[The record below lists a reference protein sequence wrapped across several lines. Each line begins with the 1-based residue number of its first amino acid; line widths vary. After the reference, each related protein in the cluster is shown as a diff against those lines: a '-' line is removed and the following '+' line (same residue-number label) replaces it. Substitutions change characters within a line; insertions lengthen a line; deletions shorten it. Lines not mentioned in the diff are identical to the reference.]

1 MKIVGFIC
9 LLLVLTGKL
18 CGQGTPDY
26 LTEINTLEDFVRM
39 KGKPLS
45 TKYGDIKS
53 LKLVYHRRSKKLHY
67 IESTRYPYHLDFCEQ
82 VLDYYKG
89 SFNFNYENY
98 TQTQGR
104 DYYLANINLYPADS
118 IYVLEFSITDQ
129 IKIEQIE
136 ELYDKVKST
145 FHIADSIYLFL
156 NTSALEKRFSESNS
170 DIPTVD
176 ASDLYSG
183 QLIQTIQPGK
193 VYGKLK
199 ILDKLSADDF
209 IEPNTIVILNG
220 NANDIPIVD
229 GLICSNFQTPL
240 SHISL
245 LCQNRLTPFVADRK
259 IMENTAYLDLE
270 DKLVCLEVNEYNYKL
285 YLANK
290 DSAEAYVEQVN
301 VIEKIH
307 ELSYD
312 TSFQTLLKIE
322 DVDYSSLSYVGAK
335 AANFGEINKVLKK
348 KSRYSKVPE
357 NGAAIPFYFY
367 LEHIKKSGADT
378 LIEQLLSSSDMLL
391 ERELLDSIRT
401 VIKRYP
407 VDADLIQQVDAHMKA
422 DARYRRYR
430 YRSSTNAEDIEG
442 FNGAGLYDSKSAELD
457 NPDKSV
463 GEAIAKV
470 WASAWNN
477 RAFYERRI
485 FGIDHKNLAMG
496 ILIHRSFP
504 DEEANGVVIT
514 HNIYR
519 PENLGFV
526 INVQKGDVPVVN
538 PEAGVICDQ
547 LICYSDTD
555 NTFYTPKKIVEY
567 ISKSSINNGEA
578 VLEDAQI
585 IRITKEIATLKKHY
599 YRKINR
605 NWLKYD
611 FQRFALDLEFKVD
624 EGQIYI
630 KQIRPFR

>member
-1 MKIVGFIC
+1 MKILGYIC
-9 LLLVLTGKL
+9 LLLTLSGKL
-18 CGQGTPDY
+18 FSQGTPDY
-26 LTEINTLEDFVRM
+26 LTEINALEDFVRM

-53 LKLVYHRRSKKLHY
+53 LKLVYQRRPQKLHY

-129 IKIEQIE
+129 IKVEQIQ

-145 FHIADSIYLFL
+145 FHITDSIYLFL
-156 NTSALEKRFSESNS
+156 NTSALEKRFAASKSE
-170 DIPTVD
+170 IPTVD

-183 QLIQTIQPGK
+183 QVIQTIQPGK

-199 ILDKLSADDF
+199 ILETLSADDF

-220 NANDIPIVD
+220 NANDIPVVD

-259 IMENTAYLDLE
+259 IMENDAYLGLE
-270 DKLVCLEVNEYNYKL
+270 DQLVCLEVNEYSYKL
-285 YLANK
+285 YMANK
-290 DSAEAYVEQVN
+290 DSAEAYIEQVN

-307 ELSYD
+307 DLSYD
-312 TSFQTLLKIE
+312 SSVQHLLKIE
-322 DVDYSSLSYVGAK
+322 DVDYTSLDYVGAK

-348 KSRYSKVPE
+348 KSRYAKVPE
-357 NGAAIPFYFY
+357 NGAAIPFHFY

-378 LIEQLLSSSDMLL
+378 LIKQLLHESDVMM
-391 ERELLDSIRT
+391 ERTLLDSIRS
-401 VIKRYP
+401 VIKEYP
-407 VDADLIQQVDAHMKA
+407 VDKDLIQMVEDHMRFDTRYK
-422 DARYRRYR
+422 RYRF
-430 YRSSTNAEDIEG
+430 RSSTNAEDIEG
-442 FNGAGLYDSKSAELD
+442 FNGAGLYDSKSAEID
-457 NPDKSV
+457 NPVKTI
-463 GEAIAKV
+463 EKAIAKV

-477 RAFYERRI
+477 RAFYERRL
-485 FGIDHKNLAMG
+485 FGIDHTNLAMG
-496 ILIHRSFP
+496 VLIHRSFP

-538 PEAGVICDQ
+538 PEAGIICDQ

-567 ISKSSINNGEA
+567 ISKSSLNDGKA
-578 VLEDAQI
+578 VLEDAQV